1 MYFLLKFLQVILRN
15 IPRKAGYFIF
25 ESLFTAALLF
35 PSKRKRTLK
44 KNLSN
49 VLGHDAPASLLRE
62 VYRCYA
68 RYYFDL
74 YQDNEKIFP
83 SVVITPEFQ
92 HAYDVSKDLLNR
104 YNGLIILSLH
114 ICNWDF
120 GGSYL
125 SYMYPQ
131 KGNVVVEKLSPPVYK
146 WFTETR
152 QKWGMKVITS
162 SDMKSMMNALK
173 NKEVLVLAAD
183 RDLEKAGYRMEF
195 FGKKA
200 YIPSGPAKLAL
211 TYGVPIMLGGMTRD
225 KDNPLKFVPFFY
237 PEALNLERAERTEE
251 NTVKLT
257 RSIVKLMERSISSSP
272 EQWCMLQQVWV
283 DEQYSIINEL

>member
-1 MYFLLKFLQVILRN
+1 MYLLLKFLQLILRN

-25 ESLFTAALLF
+25 EFLFTAALLF

-49 VLGHDAPASLLRE
+49 VLGHGTPASMLGE

-74 YQDNEKIFP
+74 YQDKEKLFP
-83 SVVITPEFQ
+83 SVTITPEFQ
-92 HAYDVSKDLLNR
+92 HAYDISKDLLNR
-104 YNGLIILSLH
+104 YSGLIIISLH
-114 ICNWDF
+114 IGNWDF

-125 SYMYPQ
+125 SYMYPE
-131 KGNVVVEKLSPPVYK
+131 KGNIVVEKLSPPVYK

-152 QKWGMKVITS
+152 QKWGMKVIES
-162 SDMKSMMNALK
+162 SDMKSMMRALK

-183 RDLEKAGYRMEF
+183 RDLDKAGYQMEF

-200 YIPSGPAKLAL
+200 FIPSGPAKLAL
-211 TYGVPIMLGGMTRD
+211 TYGVPVMIGGMTRD
-225 KDNPLKFVPFFY
+225 KNNPFKFVPFFDSG
-237 PEALNLERAERTEE
+237 ALNLERTERTEE
-251 NTVKLT
+251 NTEILT
-257 RSIVKLMERSISSSP
+257 RSIVKLMEKHISNNP
-272 EQWCMLQQVWV
+272 EQWCMLQKVWIE
-283 DEQYSIINEL
+283 D